1 MEQPLLASL
10 DACPELYLV
19 CKDQMKGI
27 NTTPKIRPKR
37 YCPLPDRL
45 VGNQTG
51 FLLLLMSMSPFSCLC
66 YGFRSKELSTQN
78 RAEWVYKCSGEAGL
92 GDLPWQFPETKT
104 KVTCPLLLG
113 WTSQAF
119 MPCRGPARRLKQGG
133 ETTRKTSMVIGQGI
147 LHVRNTL
154 S

>member
-51 FLLLLMSMSPFSCLC
+51 FLLLLMSMSPFFSALDMALE
-66 YGFRSKELSTQN
+66 SKNSAHRTEQ
-78 RAEWVYKCSGEAGL
+78 K
-92 GDLPWQFPETKT
+92 
-104 KVTCPLLLG
+104 
-113 WTSQAF
+113 
-119 MPCRGPARRLKQGG
+119 
-133 ETTRKTSMVIGQGI
+133 
-147 LHVRNTL
+147 
-154 S
+154 